1 MYVFRLEAR
10 DTRARQLQSFRLRVA
25 LFKGLQS
32 ECVDERREALEKIL
46 EVAKSY
52 LRLARSPFSANSPE
66 TPATPPT
73 SSNASKRPFSP
84 SSPSFPL
91 SHQQK
96 APIAHEGATGNVYDA
111 ETYDNDEEH
120 QEEDDWTDEQ
130 LQYFLLTMLRLAY
143 SCPFNDVR
151 QTFKDF
157 LQMLAVRVQC
167 MITTMPFHLDLI
179 TRNCLSK
186 LGHAFKGLT

>member
-179 TRNCLSK
+179 TRNCLPN
-186 LGHAFKGLT
+186 